1 METNGLVTKY
11 INTLIMLYGEKEEYG
26 EELKKYKNL
35 VNNTMSERKNAT
47 ENPDFDDEGR
57 R

>member
-1 METNGLVTKY
+1 
-11 INTLIMLYGEKEEYG
+11 MLYGEKEEYG

-35 VNNTMSERKNAT
+35 VNNTMSEIKNAT
-47 ENPDFDDEGR
+47 ETPDFDDEGR